1 MAGMVKRADFLEN
14 EVVDLTEEIKLVSPT
29 DTPLTTL
36 LMGRGQVVPANDI
49 TVTWRE
55 KELNSDRGTLKL
67 EGSEAGE
74 AITSGRKTLS
84 NVCQIIEKVTQV
96 SGTARSLNPKGI
108 GDVFNSEVQDRL
120 VETKRDMEW
129 YFLNG
134 TKALESGST
143 PRQMNGLVNLV
154 ASGNVVETKGAL
166 TEEHFL
172 DALQEMWKHG
182 AQGEYFSFVNANIKR
197 MINDLA
203 KAGNNVRFLGDNG
216 SMQNVLGIGVQKIV
230 TDFGEISL
238 VLDRYADTKTSLDAQ
253 RKVGR
258 GVCDFTDDGKTNMA
272 VVTGA
277 TSGLGNG
284 SGIDPNGGVDG
295 KCSVSYR
302 GEENLWGNIW
312 TWLDKVNILAKGQ
325 NEVFVH
331 EIGATVADD
340 TTTGYKSL
348 GYHWSHSNGYQSAFG
363 IDPEHPELLIPT
375 EASGSDV
382 FTGNYVWQNY
392 TYNGFLVARLG
403 GRWTDGSSCGF
414 ALNGIT
420 ASGDRYRYFGGRLL
434 YVPQTKVA

>member
-203 KAGNNVRFLGDNG
+203 SRVY
-216 SMQNVLGIGVQKIV
+216 Q
-230 TDFGEISL
+230 
-238 VLDRYADTKTSLDAQ
+238 
-253 RKVGR
+253 
-258 GVCDFTDDGKTNMA
+258 TNKS
-272 VVTGA
+272 T
-277 TSGLGNG
+277 L
-284 SGIDPNGGVDG
+284 
-295 KCSVSYR
+295 CSWS
-302 GEENLWGNIW
+302 IC
-312 TWLDKVNILAKGQ
+312 
-325 NEVFVH
+325 
-331 EIGATVADD
+331 
-340 TTTGYKSL
+340 GY
-348 GYHWSHSNGYQSAFG
+348 Y
-363 IDPEHPELLIPT
+363 T
-375 EASGSDV
+375 E
-382 FTGNYVWQNY
+382 
-392 TYNGFLVARLG
+392 
-403 GRWTDGSSCGF
+403 
-414 ALNGIT
+414 
-420 ASGDRYRYFGGRLL
+420 
-434 YVPQTKVA
+434 